1 MPRIAPAL
9 SLLSVVL
16 ATVAVAQPLDGARV
30 GINVHAPG
38 GDHRELLLDRVA
50 ATGAGWIRID
60 FIWAWIEPL
69 PGFYVWEHYDRL
81 ISSARAR
88 GLQVLA
94 IAAYTP
100 EWASDGSEV
109 SGVPRQVT
117 DWQSF
122 CFEAASRYRGRVAA
136 WEVWNEPNLP
146 RFWGGSREQ
155 YFDVILLPGIASL
168 RAGDPDA
175 RIGGPGLAH
184 RVDGD
189 ADWPLWLS
197 ETLERAG
204 GLLDFVSHHV
214 YDSDGHTDVSRW
226 LDRVTPFGR
235 RPEGWTVVPPSVREL
250 LDHHGFL
257 GHPFWLTETGFGSRR
272 HSVNGPISEAW
283 QASQVAGLLRGWLG
297 GDPERSWIDKI
308 FLYEIQDGPGAVV
321 RFGLLHPDGSPKPV
335 YHVVQGLL
343 RPAGVPDEVD
353 GVDSVDDVDRK
364 RPGRPVL
371 VP

>member
-1 MPRIAPAL
+1 MHRSVASLFLLLAL
-9 SLLSVVL
+9 P
-16 ATVAVAQPLDGARV
+16 VAAAMAQPLDGARV

-100 EWASDGSEV
+100 EWASDGPEV
-109 SGVPRQVT
+109 SGVPRRVT
-117 DWQSF
+117 DWQRF

-136 WEVWNEPNLP
+136 WEVWNEPNLR
-146 RFWGGSREQ
+146 RFWAGSREE
-155 YFDVILLPGIASL
+155 YFEIILLPGIGSL
-168 RAGDPDA
+168 RAGDPEA
-175 RIGGPGLAH
+175 LIGGPGLAH

-197 ETLERAG
+197 EALERAG
-204 GLLDFVSHHV
+204 GLLDFVSHHA

-226 LDRVTPFGR
+226 LDRTTLFGR
-235 RPEGWTVVPPSVREL
+235 RPGQWDVVPPSVREL

-272 HSVNGPISEAW
+272 HSVNGPISESW

-297 GDPERSWIDKI
+297 GDPRRSWIDKI
-308 FLYEIQDGPGAVV
+308 FLYEIQDGPGAVL
-321 RFGLLHPDGSPKPV
+321 RFGLLHPDGSPKPA
-335 YHVVQGLL
+335 YHELARLL
-343 RPAGVPDEVD
+343 RPAGVPRGEGGVD
-353 GVDSVDDVDRK
+353 GVDRK
-364 RPGRPVL
+364 NPGRPVL